1 MTESPKPLGMSDF
14 FALEAGEYLERL
26 DGMLAKG
33 DSPSAAE
40 IVRLARALRG
50 SALMA
55 NQPAIARAAAGLE
68 VVARAVREGRRAWD
82 PQTQQLAL
90 RAVDDL
96 KIFVRRVGSWTDAD
110 TAKAEALAVE
120 LEQVAGRP
128 SAQIRAVEALGL
140 DAGARAFVAREG
152 AAIAGALERA
162 AQAVRANPRA
172 HDPLQHVMRALQP
185 LRGLAALTDLPP
197 LPDLLEGIE
206 RAIGELARSGLEP
219 PTNLGELFQ
228 VAGSAIARAAREVA
242 ERGRPDPEGPD
253 FRQFAGFLVKLMESE
268 PDAVSIGSLYYSDS
282 GPHIVSR
289 GVPAARPSTLGKL
302 ELVSHG
308 EHLRQ
313 AADSLER
320 APSATQRELRAH
332 TLGTTFRALANA
344 GGGVLADRVAQ
355 FAIAGREAVASGI
368 AVSSAAAF
376 AAELRRAGDLLV
388 RSGTGDEEALATELD
403 ALTAALRAIQPGAA
417 PAPAPPRAPAA
428 PAPAPRPTPA
438 SRPTPPPAAAPV
450 VPGVKAAPAPRAEP
464 ALPETP
470 DLVGSWAAYQRLL
483 ERGIG
488 SASLAELIAGVQSA
502 PAAPSPA
509 RWAWILGLA
518 VTVAFLAWAV
528 RGTQWSEVL
537 AGLSAVDPLLLVLTV
552 ALATLTFPIR
562 LIRWRVILRDE
573 RERPLPWLPL
583 WHAVAIGFMANNLLP
598 ARAGEFAR
606 AYVGSRQLPVRF
618 TTALGSIGVERVFDA
633 LVMLGLMALA
643 IASPSFPAHSTLL
656 DTPLS
661 RLAGR
666 AALLFGAM
674 FVVAL
679 VVVLRP
685 APWLALFERVTRTVL
700 PARLAARVAG
710 MAEGL
715 VAGLTVLKRPGRFG
729 AMLFWSLVLWVT
741 NAASFAVCFR
751 AFGLQVPIEGSLLLQ
766 GILGFAVAVP
776 ASAGFFGV
784 FEKATQLT
792 LQLYSISPSLAL
804 AYAVAYHV
812 STFLPI
818 TLLGLRSLAS
828 VHLHLGDLGR
838 ARTADQLGDA
848 RP

>member
-26 DGMLAKG
+26 DGMLAKA
-33 DSPSAAE
+33 DSPSADE

-68 VVARAVREGRRAWD
+68 VLARAVREGRRAWD

-120 LEQVAGRP
+120 LEQVSGRP

-162 AQAVRANPRA
+162 AQALRANPRA
-172 HDPLQHVMRALQP
+172 HDSLQHVMRALQP

-206 RAIGELARSGLEP
+206 RAIGELSRSGLEP

-253 FRQFAGFLVKLMESE
+253 FRQFAGLLVKVMESE

-417 PAPAPPRAPAA
+417 PAPAPAHAA
-428 PAPAPRPTPA
+428 PVPRPAPRPEPA

-450 VPGVKAAPAPRAEP
+450 VPGAKAAPAPRVEP
-464 ALPETP
+464 AMPETP
-470 DLVGSWAAYQRLL
+470 DLVGSWAAYQRLS
-483 ERGIG
+483 EGGIG
-488 SASLAELIAGVQSA
+488 SASLAELIAGVEGA
-502 PAAPSPA
+502 PAAPAPGSP
-509 RWAWILGLA
+509 LA
-518 VTVAFLAWAV
+518 AAA
-528 RGTQWSEVL
+528 
-537 AGLSAVDPLLLVLTV
+537 APAAVDVRALLYRGDRALQRANELRAAAKRASGDELRALVDEVCDLV
-552 ALATLTFPIR
+552 ALALEP
-562 LIRWRVILRDE
+562 
-573 RERPLPWLPL
+573 
-583 WHAVAIGFMANNLLP
+583 
-598 ARAGEFAR
+598 
-606 AYVGSRQLPVRF
+606 
-618 TTALGSIGVERVFDA
+618 
-633 LVMLGLMALA
+633 
-643 IASPSFPAHSTLL
+643 SP
-656 DTPLS
+656 
-661 RLAGR
+661 
-666 AALLFGAM
+666 
-674 FVVAL
+674 
-679 VVVLRP
+679 
-685 APWLALFERVTRTVL
+685 
-700 PARLAARVAG
+700 
-710 MAEGL
+710 
-715 VAGLTVLKRPGRFG
+715 
-729 AMLFWSLVLWVT
+729 
-741 NAASFAVCFR
+741 
-751 AFGLQVPIEGSLLLQ
+751 
-766 GILGFAVAVP
+766 
-776 ASAGFFGV
+776 
-784 FEKATQLT
+784 
-792 LQLYSISPSLAL
+792 
-804 AYAVAYHV
+804 
-812 STFLPI
+812 
-818 TLLGLRSLAS
+818 
-828 VHLHLGDLGR
+828 
-838 ARTADQLGDA
+838 
-848 RP
+848 

>member
-33 DSPSAAE
+33 DSPSADE

-68 VVARAVREGRRAWD
+68 VLARAVREGRRAWD

-96 KIFVRRVGSWTDAD
+96 KIFVRRAGSWTDAD
-110 TAKAEALAVE
+110 TAKAEALAGE

-162 AQAVRANPRA
+162 AQALRANPLA
-172 HDPLQHVMRALQP
+172 HEPLQHVMRALQP

-206 RAIGELARSGLEP
+206 RALGELSRSGLEP

-253 FRQFAGFLVKLMESE
+253 FRQFAGLLVRFMESE

-320 APSATQRELRAH
+320 APSATQRALRAH

-376 AAELRRAGDLLV
+376 AAELRRAGDLLA

-417 PAPAPPRAPAA
+417 PAPAPKPAPAA
-428 PAPAPRPTPA
+428 PAPAPRPAPA
-438 SRPTPPPAAAPV
+438 SRPTPPPAAAPA
-450 VPGVKAAPAPRAEP
+450 VPGVRAAPAPRAEP
-464 ALPETP
+464 AMPETP
-470 DLVGSWAAYQRLL
+470 DLVGSWAAYQRLS
-483 ERGIG
+483 EGGIG
-488 SASLAELIAGVQSA
+488 SASLAELIAGVESAPAVPAPSSPVAA
-502 PAAPSPA
+502 PAAPA
-509 RWAWILGLA
+509 
-518 VTVAFLAWAV
+518 
-528 RGTQWSEVL
+528 
-537 AGLSAVDPLLLVLTV
+537 AVDVRALLYRGDSALQRAKELRAAAKRASGDELRALVDEVCDLV
-552 ALATLTFPIR
+552 ALALEP
-562 LIRWRVILRDE
+562 
-573 RERPLPWLPL
+573 
-583 WHAVAIGFMANNLLP
+583 
-598 ARAGEFAR
+598 
-606 AYVGSRQLPVRF
+606 
-618 TTALGSIGVERVFDA
+618 
-633 LVMLGLMALA
+633 
-643 IASPSFPAHSTLL
+643 SP
-656 DTPLS
+656 
-661 RLAGR
+661 
-666 AALLFGAM
+666 
-674 FVVAL
+674 
-679 VVVLRP
+679 
-685 APWLALFERVTRTVL
+685 
-700 PARLAARVAG
+700 
-710 MAEGL
+710 
-715 VAGLTVLKRPGRFG
+715 
-729 AMLFWSLVLWVT
+729 
-741 NAASFAVCFR
+741 
-751 AFGLQVPIEGSLLLQ
+751 
-766 GILGFAVAVP
+766 
-776 ASAGFFGV
+776 
-784 FEKATQLT
+784 
-792 LQLYSISPSLAL
+792 
-804 AYAVAYHV
+804 
-812 STFLPI
+812 
-818 TLLGLRSLAS
+818 
-828 VHLHLGDLGR
+828 
-838 ARTADQLGDA
+838 
-848 RP
+848 

>member
-33 DSPSAAE
+33 DSPSADE

-68 VVARAVREGRRAWD
+68 V
-82 PQTQQLAL
+82 L
-90 RAVDDL
+90 
-96 KIFVRRVGSWTDAD
+96 
-110 TAKAEALAVE
+110 
-120 LEQVAGRP
+120 
-128 SAQIRAVEALGL
+128 
-140 DAGARAFVAREG
+140 AREG

-162 AQAVRANPRA
+162 AQALRANPRA

-253 FRQFAGFLVKLMESE
+253 FRQFAGLLVKFMESE

-332 TLGTTFRALANA
+332 TLGTTFRALANE

-388 RSGTGDEEALATELD
+388 RSGTGDEEALAAELD
-403 ALTAALRAIQPGAA
+403 GLIAGVRALQPGA
-417 PAPAPPRAPAA
+417 PPPVVPIESLAPAPP
-428 PAPAPRPTPA
+428 PRPRA
-438 SRPTPPPAAAPV
+438 RGAAEEA
-450 VPGVKAAPAPRAEP
+450 VPESA
-464 ALPETP
+464 
-470 DLVGSWAAYQRLL
+470 DLVGSWAVYQRLVL
-483 ERGIG
+483 GG
-488 SASLAELIAGVQSA
+488 VGPASLEELIAAAAQV
-502 PAAPSPA
+502 PTRPRAPSLDTARPPA
-509 RWAWILGLA
+509 GPRYAPPGTGAELP
-518 VTVAFLAWAV
+518 VVDV
-528 RGTQWSEVL
+528 R
-537 AGLSAVDPLLLVLTV
+537 LLLYRGERALQRAQELREAAKLPSGETLRALVEEVCDLV
-552 ALATLTFPIR
+552 ALA
-562 LIRWRVILRDE
+562 
-573 RERPLPWLPL
+573 
-583 WHAVAIGFMANNLLP
+583 
-598 ARAGEFAR
+598 
-606 AYVGSRQLPVRF
+606 
-618 TTALGSIGVERVFDA
+618 VEPPPT
-633 LVMLGLMALA
+633 
-643 IASPSFPAHSTLL
+643 S
-656 DTPLS
+656 
-661 RLAGR
+661 
-666 AALLFGAM
+666 
-674 FVVAL
+674 
-679 VVVLRP
+679 
-685 APWLALFERVTRTVL
+685 
-700 PARLAARVAG
+700 
-710 MAEGL
+710 
-715 VAGLTVLKRPGRFG
+715 
-729 AMLFWSLVLWVT
+729 
-741 NAASFAVCFR
+741 
-751 AFGLQVPIEGSLLLQ
+751 
-766 GILGFAVAVP
+766 
-776 ASAGFFGV
+776 
-784 FEKATQLT
+784 
-792 LQLYSISPSLAL
+792 
-804 AYAVAYHV
+804 
-812 STFLPI
+812 
-818 TLLGLRSLAS
+818 
-828 VHLHLGDLGR
+828 
-838 ARTADQLGDA
+838 
-848 RP
+848 

>member
-1 MTESPKPLGMSDF
+1 MTGSPKPLGMSDF

-33 DSPSAAE
+33 DSPSADE

-162 AQAVRANPRA
+162 AQALRANPRA
-172 HDPLQHVMRALQP
+172 HEPLQHVMRALQP

-219 PTNLGELFQ
+219 PTNPGELFQ

-253 FRQFAGFLVKLMESE
+253 FRQFAGLLVKFMESE

-417 PAPAPPRAPAA
+417 PAPARAPAA
-428 PAPAPRPTPA
+428 PAPAPRPAPA
-438 SRPTPPPAAAPV
+438 SRPTPPPAAASV
-450 VPGVKAAPAPRAEP
+450 VPGGKSAPAPRAEP
-464 ALPETP
+464 AVPETP

-483 ERGIG
+483 EAGIG
-488 SASLAELIAGVQSA
+488 SASLAAVIAGVPSAAPPPA
-502 PAAPSPA
+502 PAAPPSAAAAPA
-509 RWAWILGLA
+509 
-518 VTVAFLAWAV
+518 
-528 RGTQWSEVL
+528 
-537 AGLSAVDPLLLVLTV
+537 AVDVRALLYRGDRALQRANELRAAAKRASGDELRALVDEVCDLV
-552 ALATLTFPIR
+552 ALALEP
-562 LIRWRVILRDE
+562 
-573 RERPLPWLPL
+573 
-583 WHAVAIGFMANNLLP
+583 
-598 ARAGEFAR
+598 
-606 AYVGSRQLPVRF
+606 
-618 TTALGSIGVERVFDA
+618 
-633 LVMLGLMALA
+633 
-643 IASPSFPAHSTLL
+643 SP
-656 DTPLS
+656 
-661 RLAGR
+661 
-666 AALLFGAM
+666 
-674 FVVAL
+674 
-679 VVVLRP
+679 
-685 APWLALFERVTRTVL
+685 
-700 PARLAARVAG
+700 
-710 MAEGL
+710 
-715 VAGLTVLKRPGRFG
+715 
-729 AMLFWSLVLWVT
+729 
-741 NAASFAVCFR
+741 
-751 AFGLQVPIEGSLLLQ
+751 
-766 GILGFAVAVP
+766 
-776 ASAGFFGV
+776 
-784 FEKATQLT
+784 
-792 LQLYSISPSLAL
+792 
-804 AYAVAYHV
+804 
-812 STFLPI
+812 
-818 TLLGLRSLAS
+818 
-828 VHLHLGDLGR
+828 
-838 ARTADQLGDA
+838 
-848 RP
+848 

>member
-26 DGMLAKG
+26 DGLLAKG
-33 DSPSAAE
+33 DSPSADE

-68 VVARAVREGRRAWD
+68 ILARAVREGRRAWD

-96 KIFVRRVGSWTDAD
+96 KIFVRRAGSWTDAD
-110 TAKAEALAVE
+110 TAKAEALALE

-162 AQAVRANPRA
+162 AQALRANPRA

-185 LRGLAALTDLPP
+185 LRGLAALADLPS

-206 RAIGELARSGLEP
+206 RAIAELSRSGLQP
-219 PTNLGELFQ
+219 PANVGELFQ
-228 VAGSAIARAAREVA
+228 IAGGAIARAAREVA
-242 ERGRPDPEGPD
+242 ERGRPDPEGAD
-253 FRQFAGFLVKLMESE
+253 FRQFAGLLVKFMESE
-268 PDAVSIGSLYYSDS
+268 PDAVSIGSLYYNDS

-428 PAPAPRPTPA
+428 PAPVPRPAPA

-450 VPGVKAAPAPRAEP
+450 VPGAKAAPAPRVEP
-464 ALPETP
+464 AMPETP
-470 DLVGSWAAYQRLL
+470 DLVGSWAAYQRLS
-483 ERGIG
+483 EGGIG
-488 SASLAELIAGVQSA
+488 SASLAELIAGVEGA
-502 PAAPSPA
+502 PAAPAPGSP
-509 RWAWILGLA
+509 LA
-518 VTVAFLAWAV
+518 AAA
-528 RGTQWSEVL
+528 
-537 AGLSAVDPLLLVLTV
+537 APAAVDVRALLYRGDRALQRAQELRAAAKRASGDELRALVDEVCDLV
-552 ALATLTFPIR
+552 ALALEP
-562 LIRWRVILRDE
+562 
-573 RERPLPWLPL
+573 
-583 WHAVAIGFMANNLLP
+583 
-598 ARAGEFAR
+598 
-606 AYVGSRQLPVRF
+606 
-618 TTALGSIGVERVFDA
+618 
-633 LVMLGLMALA
+633 
-643 IASPSFPAHSTLL
+643 SP
-656 DTPLS
+656 
-661 RLAGR
+661 
-666 AALLFGAM
+666 
-674 FVVAL
+674 
-679 VVVLRP
+679 
-685 APWLALFERVTRTVL
+685 
-700 PARLAARVAG
+700 
-710 MAEGL
+710 
-715 VAGLTVLKRPGRFG
+715 
-729 AMLFWSLVLWVT
+729 
-741 NAASFAVCFR
+741 
-751 AFGLQVPIEGSLLLQ
+751 
-766 GILGFAVAVP
+766 
-776 ASAGFFGV
+776 
-784 FEKATQLT
+784 
-792 LQLYSISPSLAL
+792 
-804 AYAVAYHV
+804 
-812 STFLPI
+812 
-818 TLLGLRSLAS
+818 
-828 VHLHLGDLGR
+828 
-838 ARTADQLGDA
+838 
-848 RP
+848 

>member
-26 DGMLAKG
+26 DGMLAQG
-33 DSPSAAE
+33 DSPSADE

-68 VVARAVREGRRAWD
+68 VLARAVREGRRAWD

-96 KIFVRRVGSWTDAD
+96 KIFVRRAGSWTDAD

-162 AQAVRANPRA
+162 AQALRANPRA

-206 RAIGELARSGLEP
+206 RAIGELSRSGLEP

-253 FRQFAGFLVKLMESE
+253 FRQFAGLLVKFMESE

-417 PAPAPPRAPAA
+417 PAPARAPAA
-428 PAPAPRPTPA
+428 PAPAPRPAPA

-450 VPGVKAAPAPRAEP
+450 VPGVKAAPAPRHEP
-464 ALPETP
+464 AMPETP

-483 ERGIG
+483 EGGIG
-488 SASLAELIAGVQSA
+488 SASLAELIAGVESA
-502 PAAPSPA
+502 PAAPAPGSP
-509 RWAWILGLA
+509 LA
-518 VTVAFLAWAV
+518 AAA
-528 RGTQWSEVL
+528 
-537 AGLSAVDPLLLVLTV
+537 APAAVDVRALLYRGDRALQRAQELRAAAKRASGDELRALVDEVCDLV
-552 ALATLTFPIR
+552 ALALEP
-562 LIRWRVILRDE
+562 
-573 RERPLPWLPL
+573 
-583 WHAVAIGFMANNLLP
+583 
-598 ARAGEFAR
+598 
-606 AYVGSRQLPVRF
+606 
-618 TTALGSIGVERVFDA
+618 
-633 LVMLGLMALA
+633 
-643 IASPSFPAHSTLL
+643 SP
-656 DTPLS
+656 
-661 RLAGR
+661 
-666 AALLFGAM
+666 
-674 FVVAL
+674 
-679 VVVLRP
+679 
-685 APWLALFERVTRTVL
+685 
-700 PARLAARVAG
+700 
-710 MAEGL
+710 
-715 VAGLTVLKRPGRFG
+715 
-729 AMLFWSLVLWVT
+729 
-741 NAASFAVCFR
+741 
-751 AFGLQVPIEGSLLLQ
+751 
-766 GILGFAVAVP
+766 
-776 ASAGFFGV
+776 
-784 FEKATQLT
+784 
-792 LQLYSISPSLAL
+792 
-804 AYAVAYHV
+804 
-812 STFLPI
+812 
-818 TLLGLRSLAS
+818 
-828 VHLHLGDLGR
+828 
-838 ARTADQLGDA
+838 
-848 RP
+848 